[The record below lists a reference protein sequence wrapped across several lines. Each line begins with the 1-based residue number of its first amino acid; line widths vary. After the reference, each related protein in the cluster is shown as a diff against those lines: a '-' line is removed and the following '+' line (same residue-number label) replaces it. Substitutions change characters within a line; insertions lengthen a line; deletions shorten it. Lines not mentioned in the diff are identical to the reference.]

1 MSNNHNAAIR
11 VQELPPRSELRF
23 ELEPKERLSVRL
35 IPGSGDCNVFGAD
48 LIPGTTAD
56 RWYTFG
62 DETKA
67 CLATLNGCQ
76 LELIG
81 TVTTEYLAEDE
92 SIAPLM
98 RMYANV
104 HLYLEAKRI
113 DARNWLK
120 EDIKRPGSSSIF
132 NTLAQSSLVLSNEG
146 VPINF
151 ETDVNAEDPI
161 YRPQGQ
167 GPRVMVVGPES
178 SGKSTLIKYL
188 ANYALKS
195 PAICNPAQ
203 AKTDKGD
210 ESSQEATSDANGWWP
225 SIVSLDP
232 SVGSAPLPC
241 TLSIL
246 PLSPIPQAALPS
258 PSPAFPYGL
267 TTSTTGALP
276 PVASAA
282 HTSNSHSLWLGR
294 ENARDNEQHTKRAV
308 DWIAL
313 ALEKRLAR
321 DPRARCSGVLIDTPG
336 IITSDAKN
344 RYHLLQHYVKALKV
358 DTIIVLGHEKLNIEM
373 TKLFGAQGS
382 GISVVKLPKSDGV
395 VELDASFKQKLRSLQ
410 IRNYFYGGSSFK
422 KTEGNSESQDEN
434 GETVN
439 EDGMEKT
446 SKDSINNIAPSHVE
460 PLGGLPLL
468 SPYSTTIPFDV
479 LEVYSVGQES
489 KAPSSALPIGAQSVS
504 SATQLVKLDHANSA
518 IDQSNLLHSILAII
532 QPPRGGG
539 GPGVA
544 DSKVDPPPTDD
555 ELLGAPVLGFVHIAE
570 VDATRKKITVLSPSP
585 GRLPSKTALI
595 GTLDWQDL

>member
-1 MSNNHNAAIR
+1 MSNNHSAAIR

-56 RWYTFG
+56 RWCTFG

-76 LELIG
+76 IELIG

-120 EDIKRPGSSSIF
+120 EDIKRTGSNSIF

-146 VPINF
+146 VPTNF
-151 ETDVNAEDPI
+151 DIDANAEDPI

-210 ESSQEATSDANGWWP
+210 ESSQDATSDANGWWP

-232 SVGSAPLPC
+232 SSGAAPMPC

-282 HTSNSHSLWLGR
+282 HISNTHSLWLGR
-294 ENARDNEQHTKRAV
+294 ENARDNEQHTKCAV
-308 DWIAL
+308 DWLAL

-344 RYHLLQHYVKALKV
+344 RYPLLQHYVKAMKV
-358 DTIIVLGHEKLNIEM
+358 DTIIVLGHEKLNVEM

-395 VELDASFKQKLRSLQ
+395 VEFDSSFKQKLRSLQ
-410 IRNYFYGGSSFK
+410 VRNYFYGGSSHK
-422 KTEGNSESQDEN
+422 KAEGNTDAQDEN
-434 GETVN
+434 GEQSN
-439 EDGMEKT
+439 GDGMEKT
-446 SKDSINNIAPSHVE
+446 SKDSINNIAPSHIE

-489 KAPSSALPIGAQSVS
+489 KAPSSALPIGAQTVS

-555 ELLGAPVLGFVHIAE
+555 ELLGAPILGFVHVAE

>member
-92 SIAPLM
+92 GIAPLM

-113 DARNWLK
+113 EARNWLK
-120 EDIKRPGSSSIF
+120 EDIKRIGSSSIF

-146 VPINF
+146 VPVDFDADI
-151 ETDVNAEDPI
+151 NAEDPI

-167 GPRVMVVGPES
+167 GPRVMIVGPES
-178 SGKSTLIKYL
+178 SGKSTLIKFL

-210 ESSQEATSDANGWWP
+210 EGSQDATSDANGWWP

-232 SVGSAPLPC
+232 STGAAPLPC

-282 HTSNSHSLWLGR
+282 HTSNTFSLWLGR
-294 ENARDNEQHTKRAV
+294 ENARDNERHTKRAV
-308 DWIAL
+308 DWLAF

-336 IITSDAKN
+336 IITADAKN
-344 RYHLLQHYVKALKV
+344 RYSLLQHYVKALKV
-358 DTIIVLGHEKLNIEM
+358 DTIIVLGHEKLNVEM

-395 VELDASFKQKLRSLQ
+395 VEFDSSFKQKLRSLQ
-410 IRNYFYGGSSFK
+410 VRNYFYGGSSYK
-422 KTEGNSESQDEN
+422 KVDEHSEAQDEN
-434 GETVN
+434 GEMVN

-468 SPYSTTIPFDV
+468 SPYSTTIPFEV

-518 IDQSNLLHSILAII
+518 IDQSNLLHSILPII

-555 ELLGAPVLGFVHIAE
+555 EILGAPILGFVHVAE
-570 VDATRKKITVLSPSP
+570 VDAARKKMTVLSPSP